1 MDVRVNIVCR
11 ECGKKFSKLVRD
23 YENKKEIKTLC
34 PYCEDKAK
42 IVLKKNSIKE
52 VYRSC

>member
-1 MDVRVNIVCR
+1 MDLRVNIICKKC
-11 ECGKKFSKLVRD
+11 EKKFSKFIID
-23 YENKKEIKTLC
+23 YKNKKEIKTLC
-34 PYCEDKAK
+34 PYCKDEAK